1 MSSET
6 SIVSSTTDIVRF
18 KETDI
23 TWLFGPLRP
32 RVDHDGRGHQS
43 LPTHSPS
50 VALGITVKPIVK
62 KSSIHELM
70 LQRSQYTVAL
80 LLGEWAVSE
89 NDDAD
94 YTLPARQSVEN
105 AISNVLLEKCV
116 RFDMGSDGSTVV
128 EDADLNTNE
137 QLDLDDDISVNF

>member
-1 MSSET
+1 M
-6 SIVSSTTDIVRF
+6 SSTTDIVRF
-18 KETDI
+18 KETDV

-32 RVDHDGRGHQS
+32 GVDHDGREHQS
-43 LPTHSPS
+43 LLTHSPS
-50 VALGITVKPIVK
+50 FASGTAVKPIMK
-62 KSSIHELM
+62 KSSIHEMM

-80 LLGEWAVSE
+80 LLREWAVSE

-116 RFDMGSDGSTVV
+116 RFDMGSNRSTVV
-128 EDADLNTNE
+128 EDADLNANE
-137 QLDLDDDISVNF
+137 QLDLDDDIIVNF